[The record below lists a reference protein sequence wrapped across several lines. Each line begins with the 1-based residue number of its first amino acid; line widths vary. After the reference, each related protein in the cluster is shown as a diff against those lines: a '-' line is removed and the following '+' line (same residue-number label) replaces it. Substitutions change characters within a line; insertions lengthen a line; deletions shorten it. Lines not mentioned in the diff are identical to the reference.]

1 MRRTLDNSN
10 PLLSPT
16 VKDNKIRKYEEDGVE
31 NYHDFA
37 VKGNELI
44 CIKYSFA
51 SWKKT
56 CSNIPGRKFFGT
68 LDEARPPLLWL
79 YYANKYQ
86 ITNCIK
92 HEFSLLLMYV
102 YSITDLFDYLNF
114 ISDQV

>member
-44 CIKYSFA
+44 CINYCYA
-51 SWKKT
+51 S
-56 CSNIPGRKFFGT
+56 
-68 LDEARPPLLWL
+68 
-79 YYANKYQ
+79 
-86 ITNCIK
+86 
-92 HEFSLLLMYV
+92 
-102 YSITDLFDYLNF
+102 
-114 ISDQV
+114 